1 MPAVLSL
8 PPIPTLPV
16 ARAQAFAL
24 LTGPESSLAEVAI
37 LVEGDPAL
45 TVALLRAANSAS
57 SAPATRVSRVGDAI
71 VRLGIDDTR
80 GLVMA
85 LLLLDVAGAALR
97 RSGIDLDAA
106 WSYLIAGAHLAQ
118 AIATETTGVPGT
130 AFTAA
135 IVRDVGRLVLGSAQ
149 PRRVARVVHLVRDG
163 MPDLDAERQIF
174 GADHAAFGA
183 GVAERW
189 GLSAPIVE
197 TILHHHSGGGTL
209 ADAVRDGAA
218 LATSL
223 GYGDGLHLP
232 VEPQPVQHAAIGR
245 LGGPGHLA
253 RRIAWFRGA
262 SGI

>member
-1 MPAVLSL
+1 MPAALSL
-8 PPIPTLPV
+8 PPIPALPV

-24 LTGPESSLAEVAI
+24 LTGPEPSLAEVAT

-45 TVALLRAANSAS
+45 TLALLRAANSAS
-57 SAPATRVSRVGDAI
+57 SAPATRVSRVADAI

-80 GLVMA
+80 GLALA
-85 LLLLDVAGAALR
+85 LLLRDAAGAALR

-118 AIATETTGVPGT
+118 GIAVETGGAPGI

-163 MPDLDAERQIF
+163 MPDRDAERQIF

-189 GLSAPIVE
+189 ELSAPIVE
-197 TILHHHSGGGTL
+197 AILHHHSGGGAL

-218 LATSL
+218 LAVDL
-223 GYGDGLHLP
+223 GYGDGLHP
-232 VEPQPVQHAAIGR
+232 PGEPQPVEHPAIRR
-245 LGGPGHLA
+245 LGGPGNLA
-253 RRIAWFRGA
+253 RRVAWFRGA